1 MLTTGDIL
9 DKNYRIV
16 KLLGRG
22 GTGNVYL
29 AENIKV
35 GRQWA
40 IKEINLSKA
49 PRASLLAEVEI
60 LRKLDHKSLPR
71 IVDLIELEDFIY
83 IIEDYFEGTT
93 LKEIITNRDICTEKN
108 VLKWARQLCEIL
120 IYLHNIKPN
129 AIIYRDMKPGNII
142 IDTECNAKLIDLGIA
157 REHKADQDGD
167 TVYIGTRGYAAP
179 EQYSG
184 SNQTDA
190 RTDVYGLG
198 ATLYHVITGLHPN
211 APPYQMSPI
220 RCINNALSAELEA
233 IISKCTQI
241 DPNSR
246 YHRVTELLNEIVNLE
261 EKKYSNNKVDE
272 QIKSSHFISTKLI
285 VIGSL
290 SFRAGS
296 SFVAS
301 NLAVKLAS
309 DGISTAVIECP
320 VNTPY
325 LFDALFVREKTDT
338 EFVSWAHEL
347 KKGKTP
353 NRKEAFRDSGVT
365 WVVVDPTQL
374 QVNNWTS
381 SDMVQLIYSVKQ
393 CQFIFVDVSTN
404 WNHHSVSTILTQA
417 DHILLVVDPDPVLL
431 DRSERVEYPFNS
443 DEENHLPVESKTIKK
458 ITEMISDDHH
468 NIDFIVNKYSNFIN
482 IDQLCLPLKPIS
494 LVPYFEP
501 EQVYKS
507 LWEGRLLYNNLNF
520 KETFDHCFLP
530 LVKRLADFN
539 VSANKFQINN
549 GVMELIKTAYVRLL
563 GKKGEV
569 R

>member
-1 MLTTGDIL
+1 M
-9 DKNYRIV
+9 
-16 KLLGRG
+16 
-22 GTGNVYL
+22 YL

-40 IKEINLSKA
+40 IKEVNLSKA

-83 IIEDYFEGTT
+83 IIEDFFEGTT
-93 LKEIITNRDICTEKN
+93 LKEIIANRDICTEKN

-120 IYLHNIKPN
+120 LYLHSIKPN
-129 AIIYRDMKPGNII
+129 AIIYRDMKPGNVI
-142 IDTECNAKLIDLGIA
+142 IDTECNTKLIDLGIA
-157 REHKADQDGD
+157 REHKDGQDGD

-184 SNQTDA
+184 STQTDA

-211 APPYQMSPI
+211 APPFQMSPI
-220 RCINNALSAELEA
+220 RSINSSLSSELEA
-233 IISKCTQI
+233 IISKSTQI
-241 DPNSR
+241 DPNLR
-246 YHRVTELLNEIVNLE
+246 YQCVDQFLNEIVNLE
-261 EKKYSNNKVDE
+261 EKHLNDKVVE
-272 QIKSSHFISTKLI
+272 QIKTSHFFSTKLI

-296 SFVAS
+296 SFVAA

-325 LFDALFVREKTDT
+325 FFDALFVREKTDT

-353 NRKEAFRDSGVT
+353 NRKEAFSDSGVT
-365 WVVVDPTQL
+365 WVVVDPTQF

-381 SDMVQLIYSVKQ
+381 SDMVQLIYSVKH
-393 CQFIFVDVSTN
+393 CQFIFLDVSTN
-404 WNHHSVSTILTQA
+404 WTHHSVSTILTQA

-431 DRSERVEYPFNS
+431 DRSERKEYPFSS
-443 DEENHLPVESKTIKK
+443 DEENYLPVESKTIKK
-458 ITEMISDDHH
+458 IIEMISDDHR
-468 NIDFIVNKYSNFIN
+468 NIDFIVNKYSSFIN

-494 LVPYFEP
+494 LVPHFEP

-507 LWEGRLLYNNLNF
+507 LWEGRLLYNNPRF
-520 KETFDHCFLP
+520 KEIFDQCFQP
-530 LVKRLADFN
+530 LVKRLVDFKVN
-539 VSANKFQINN
+539 ATNFPINN
-549 GVMELIKTAYVRLL
+549 GVMDLIKTAYIRLL
-563 GKKGEV
+563 GKMGGV